1 MQIGY
6 DYLILRNRY
15 MHRFLR
21 NTGMFL
27 VVAGATLVALGF
39 AYYLYAEG
47 VGF

>member
-1 MQIGY
+1 MQVGY
-6 DYLILRNRY
+6 DYLILRTRY
-15 MHRFLR
+15 MHRALR

-27 VVAGATLVALGF
+27 VAAGATLLALGF